1 MNNGL
6 DLGTIRE
13 FADALLSVGSWH
25 RAREAHVRGGGDA
38 QVAVNAIVLATL
50 ANPAVK
56 CGIVAALAG
65 AVLRRPVIIATGAIL
80 VAASR
85 RSAFYEF
92 PQLQVR
98 VFVATV

>member
-50 ANPAVK
+50 ANTAVK

-65 AVLRRPVIIATGAIL
+65 AVLRRPVILACDPGGGHRDD
-80 VAASR
+80 R
-85 RSAFYEF
+85 RPLNC